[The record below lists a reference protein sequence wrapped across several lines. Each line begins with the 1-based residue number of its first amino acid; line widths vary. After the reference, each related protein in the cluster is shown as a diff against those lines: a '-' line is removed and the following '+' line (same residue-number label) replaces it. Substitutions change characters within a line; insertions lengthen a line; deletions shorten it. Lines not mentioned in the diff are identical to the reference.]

1 MSYLSLIE
9 SYIYS
14 SFTGE
19 YKMMY
24 ELKIENYKNVMKII
38 NKDFIGVEA
47 QSVIEGINP
56 GFIYSDSQTNP
67 TMAMVFHQGEGGFF
81 FIGDH
86 KNQNINRNLLP
97 FIQSEVK
104 EKLDSMDID
113 EFEFSGDSPMWSP
126 VFRELF
132 KDLDLDE
139 STQTIYSLPSGK
151 SIPTYN
157 LDPAYSIK
165 KIDKELLEDDSIEN
179 PGYLVDTLKLWW
191 KSPENFLENS
201 DGFVALKGNELVG
214 RCLIDGKYKDLTAIG
229 IETSEKHR
237 QKGIAAKLASTL
249 IQVVLDS
256 GNKPHWECMETNVL
270 SKKVAEKCGLE
281 LDFSYDLFGFCL

>member
-1 MSYLSLIE
+1 
-9 SYIYS
+9 
-14 SFTGE
+14 
-19 YKMMY
+19 MMY
-24 ELKIENYKNVMKII
+24 ELKTENYKNVMKII

-86 KNQNINRNLLP
+86 SNKIINRNLLP

-104 EKLDSMDID
+104 EKLNSMNID

-139 STQTIYSLPSGK
+139 STQTIYSFPSGK
-151 SIPTYN
+151 SLPTYN
-157 LDPAYSIK
+157 LDPVYSIR

-179 PGYLVDTLKLWW
+179 PGYLIETLKLWW
-191 KSPENFLENS
+191 KNPENFLKNG

-214 RCLIDGKYKDLTAIG
+214 RCLIDGKYKNLTAIG
-229 IETSEKHR
+229 IETSDKHR
-237 QKGIAAKLASTL
+237 QKGIASKLASTL

-256 GNKPHWECMETNVL
+256 GNTPHWECMETNVL
-270 SKKVAEKCGLE
+270 SKKVAGKCGLE
-281 LDFSYDLFGFCL
+281 LDFSYKLFGFYLE